1 MNEKVLRLMHE
12 AEGIHKVRRAAN
24 DPVALPKPNQRFVPI
39 PSQFLRPASDLSL
52 DLKHVVKRSVY
63 NRIVSSKKFVFHI
76 VGDTGG
82 INDDAKVQTA
92 LAELMEKQIATVDDS
107 DQPSLFYHLGDV
119 VYYNG
124 ITLDYPQQFDE
135 PYKHYP
141 AKIVA
146 IPGNHDGQISVMK
159 GDKPD
164 HEASLLGFMQN
175 FCDKKQQ
182 YSGYSSYRKT
192 MNQPWPYWTLN
203 APFITIIGLYS
214 NIDGSLDDK
223 NDTTQ
228 YRWLV
233 SELKKVPEEK
243 CLVIAVHHP
252 CYSLD
257 TSHGG
262 YPLILKTLDDAFD
275 ESRRMPHA
283 VFSGHVH
290 NYQRF
295 TRKRGDK
302 HIAYVN
308 AGAGG
313 YACNAQVMHNL
324 YHDPKTGKQIKT
336 PYATANKEVTLE
348 KYQQKNPG
356 FLRITADE
364 NFLRGEYYIGTFDG
378 SKPPAKAFDSFK
390 IDLKKGK
397 ITT

>member
-1 MNEKVLRLMHE
+1 MNEKVLQLMHE
-12 AEGIHKVRRAAN
+12 AEGTHKVRRAAN
-24 DPVALPKPNQRFVPI
+24 DPVALPKSNQRFVPI
-39 PSQFLRPASDLSL
+39 PSRFVKPNPDLNL
-52 DLKHVVKRSVY
+52 DLKHVVTRSVY
-63 NRIVSSKKFVFHI
+63 SRIIASGKFVFHM

-82 INDDAKVQTA
+82 INDDAKVQTS
-92 LAELMEKQIATVDDS
+92 LAELMEKQITSAAAAEKS
-107 DQPSLFYHLGDV
+107 SLFYHLGDV

-175 FCDKKQQ
+175 FCDKKQE

-192 MNQPWPYWTLN
+192 MNQPWLYWTLN

-214 NIDGSLDDK
+214 NIDGSLDDNK
-223 NDTTQ
+223 DSTQ
-228 YRWLV
+228 YDWLV
-233 SELKKVPEEK
+233 NELKKAPHEK
-243 CLVIAVHHP
+243 CLVITIHHP
-252 CYSLD
+252 CFSLD

-262 YPLILKTLDDAFD
+262 YPLILKMLDQAFD
-275 ESRRMPHA
+275 ESGRTPHA
-283 VFSGHVH
+283 IFSGHVH

-302 HIAYVN
+302 QMVYIN

-313 YACNAQVMHNL
+313 YASNAQVMHKL
-324 YHDPKTGKQIKT
+324 YHNPKTGKQINP
-336 PYATANKEVTLE
+336 PYATANKEVTLQ
-348 KYQQKNPG
+348 KYQEKNPG
-356 FLRITADE
+356 
-364 NFLRGEYYIGTFDG
+364 
-378 SKPPAKAFDSFK
+378 
-390 IDLKKGK
+390 
-397 ITT
+397 